1 MKKREMDAFEGMMR
15 TAREWLAGK
24 DPREIA
30 EKTDV
35 MFDGRAFALCS
46 LGEDIR
52 IDWPEY
58 EIAPRLDPW
67 REMVLLHY
75 LNLADGTPLSNRL
88 IAFSE
93 LRDGMVRGGDFDR
106 RCEAVIRQHLGGMEP
121 EELRAKCAALGA
133 RFVEDNADLCA
144 EFGYLPRFPLT
155 LRIWFADEEFPAS
168 GRLMLNASA
177 DHYLTIEDAVT
188 AGQLLMYKLAG
199 TF

>member
-1 MKKREMDAFEGMMR
+1 
-15 TAREWLAGK
+15 
-24 DPREIA
+24 
-30 EKTDV
+30 
-35 MFDGRAFALCS
+35 
-46 LGEDIR
+46 
-52 IDWPEY
+52 
-58 EIAPRLDPW
+58 
-67 REMVLLHY
+67 MVLLHY
-75 LNLADGTPLSNRL
+75 LNLADGTPLSDQR
-88 IAFSE
+88 IGFSE

-121 EELRAKCAALGA
+121 EALREKCAALGA

-144 EFGYLPRFPLT
+144 EFDYLPRFPMT

>member
-1 MKKREMDAFEGMMR
+1 MRETDAFEGMMA
-15 TAREWLAGK
+15 TARGWLAGK
-24 DPREIA
+24 DPRAIA
-30 EKTDV
+30 ARAGVD
-35 MFDGRAFALCS
+35 FDDRAFRLCS

-52 IDWPEY
+52 VAYPEY

-75 LNLADGTPLSNRL
+75 LNLADGAPLAGRL
-88 IAFSE
+88 ISFSE

-106 RCEAVIRQHLGGMEP
+106 RCEAVIRQHLGGMDSEVLA
-121 EELRAKCAALGA
+121 EKCVALGA
-133 RFVEDNADLCA
+133 KLLDSNADLCA
-144 EFGYLPRFPLT
+144 EFSYLPRYPLV
-155 LRIWFADEEFPAS
+155 LKIWFADEELPAS
-168 GRLMLNASA
+168 GRLLLDASA

>member
-1 MKKREMDAFEGMMR
+1 MMKREIDAFEGMMN
-15 TAREWLAGK
+15 TARGWLAGK
-24 DPREIA
+24 EPRAIA
-30 EKTDV
+30 EKADV
-35 MFDGRAFALCS
+35 EFDGCAFALRS

-52 IDWPEY
+52 VSFPEY
-58 EIAPRLDPW
+58 EISPRLDPW

-75 LNLADGTPLSNRL
+75 LNLADGAPLSERL

-106 RCEAVIRQHLGGMEP
+106 HCEAVIRQHLGGMEP
-121 EELRAKCAALGA
+121 DALAEKCVALGA
-133 RFVEDNADLCA
+133 KLIDSNADLCA
-144 EFGYLPRFPLT
+144 EFTYLPRYPLT
-155 LRIWFADEEFPAS
+155 LKIWFADEELPAS
-168 GRLMLNASA
+168 GRLLLNAAA